1 MRGRERQNSV
11 TGPSPSPWG
20 GRRVR
25 TILIAALS
33 GVLGGLPLLEP
44 GPALAQESGLPT
56 DVDLPSRDQP
66 SLITAD
72 EIVNDEEL
80 GIVTARGNVE
90 ISQGERVLIADVVNY
105 NTRTNTVTA
114 SGNVTLIEPSGD
126 VVFADY
132 VELQDDLK
140 EGFIR
145 DIRVLL
151 SDRSRLAAASGQRS
165 GGNLTSFNKAV
176 FSPCELCR
184 DNPDKAPLWQ
194 LKADRVEHDQEERTI
209 RYYDAS
215 MEIFGIPIAYT
226 PYLEHPDPTVKR
238 KSGFLAPTFGGSENL
253 GATLQ
258 VPYFW
263 VIDDTKDV
271 TFEPIVT
278 TEQGVVAAGQY
289 RQLLEQG
296 EFEINA
302 SGTLADREKSNGKE
316 VSDAFRGHIDA
327 FGRYDINETW
337 RTGADI
343 ARTTDD
349 TYLRLYDFSNERSLT
364 SRAFLEG
371 FRGRNYASANAFLY
385 QGLREDDNNDE
396 NPIVAPLLD
405 FNYISE
411 PGEVGGLYRA
421 DLNFLTLSRI
431 SGRDVR
437 RASFVGSYEIPYTG
451 PIGDIYK
458 LTARLQT
465 DGYFTNDV
473 DPETNEINPQDGQ
486 DSDFDGRFF
495 PQLAFDW
502 RYPWIQQNEQF
513 DQVIE
518 PRFQFVTG
526 PGDHNPNGIP
536 NEDSLGF
543 EFDDANLFS
552 LNRFPGL
559 DRVDSGTRITYGFDW
574 SAVTPESRSISA
586 FLGQS
591 YRFSGNDDKFSDGSG
606 LDDHLSDFV
615 GRVEVN
621 PIKEV
626 DLLYRFQFDKDDFN
640 ARRNEVSAR
649 VGTPALNLNLSYFFV
664 SGNASSEEFND
675 REELATRL
683 NSRLTDNWSLFLGQR
698 RDLKDDRQLTLR
710 GGLTYQDECFL
721 MEAAL
726 SREKFSDREL
736 DPETKFFVRLV
747 FKHLGQVEGST

>member
-1 MRGRERQNSV
+1 VTFRGHSLRRGKGFAAV
-11 TGPSPSPWG
+11 LTGAFAG
-20 GRRVR
+20 F
-25 TILIAALS
+25 
-33 GVLGGLPLLEP
+33 LLFAP
-44 GPALAQESGLPT
+44 GPGFAQDTELPSN
-56 DVDLPSRDQP
+56 VDLPSRDRP

-80 GIVTARGNVE
+80 GVVTARGNVE

-132 VELQDDLK
+132 VELKDDLK
-140 EGFIR
+140 DGFIQ

-165 GGNLTSFNKAV
+165 GGNKTSFNKAV
-176 FSPCELCR
+176 FSPCNLCKEDPER
-184 DNPDKAPLWQ
+184 PPLWQ
-194 LKADRVEHDQEERTI
+194 LKADQIEHDQTERTI
-209 RYYDAS
+209 RYYDAT
-215 MEIFGIPIAYT
+215 MEIYGVPIAYT

-238 KSGFLAPTFGGSENL
+238 KSGFLPPTIGGSENL
-253 GATLQ
+253 GATFQ

-263 VIDDTKDV
+263 AIDNTKDL

-289 RQLLEQG
+289 RQLLEKG
-296 EFEINA
+296 EIEVNA
-302 SGTLADREKSNGKE
+302 SGTLADRQKNNGKE
-316 VSDAFRGHIDA
+316 VSDTFRGHIDA
-327 FGRYDINETW
+327 FARYEIDETW
-337 RTGADI
+337 RAGTDI
-343 ARTTDD
+343 RRATDD
-349 TYLRLYDFSNERSLT
+349 TYLRLYDFSDDGTLT
-364 SRAFLEG
+364 SRAYLEG
-371 FRGRNYASANAFLY
+371 FRGRNYASANSFLY
-385 QGLREDDNNDE
+385 QGLREGDNNDE
-396 NPIVAPLLD
+396 SPIVAPLLD
-405 FNYISE
+405 LNYIGE
-411 PGEVGGLYRA
+411 PGTAGGLYRA

-458 LTARLQT
+458 LTAKLET

-473 DPETNEINPQDGQ
+473 DPGSNEVNPQDGQ

-502 RYPWIQQNEQF
+502 RYPWIQQNEAV

-543 EFDDANLFS
+543 EFDDTNLFS

-559 DRVDSGTRITYGFDW
+559 DRVDSGTRVSYGFEW
-574 SAVTPESRSISA
+574 SAVTPESRSVSA

-591 YRFSGNDDKFSDGSG
+591 YRFSGNDDKFTDGSG

-615 GRVEVN
+615 GRVQAN
-621 PIKEV
+621 PLKEV

-640 ARRNEVSAR
+640 ARRNEVTAR
-649 VGTPALNLNLSYFFV
+649 VGTPALNLNVNYFFV
-664 SGNASSEEFND
+664 SGNASSDEFND
-675 REELATRL
+675 REEISTRL
-683 NSRLTDNWSLFLGQR
+683 NSRLTNNWSLFLGQR

-721 MEAAL
+721 MEAAI
-726 SREKFSDREL
+726 SKEKFSDREL
-736 DPETKFFVRLV
+736 DPETKFYVRFI